1 MRALLFVSIN
11 EYLYKSTNKNCMNAK
26 GILIPS
32 VIFFILSVNNLFVKG
47 HLEHSCY
54 FPSPLSRFMNTSF
67 ENLFFKST
75 SNDSFDSNTKLDA
88 NGTMVLEEME
98 VRKDTVINVGLETGS
113 SLSYSGFNHNISIL
127 IMSEKNSFYAGP
139 KISLTN
145 FYLPFQSFWGI
156 NTGIR
161 HDFAQLQK
169 LKTFFNIDYQNML
182 IRTARISGVKR
193 KFNTIHEINFS
204 YGIQYQIFKKISV
217 GNSIGFGRY
226 FEFYNDLT
234 QNRRLIFKG
243 YNGLLK
249 LFVQYEF

>member
-1 MRALLFVSIN
+1 MNIFIRARIKIAIMQKVF
-11 EYLYKSTNKNCMNAK
+11 
-26 GILIPS
+26 LIPS

-54 FPSPLSRFMNTSF
+54 FPNPLFSF
-67 ENLFFKST
+67 INASLQNLFFKST
-75 SNDSFDSNTKLDA
+75 SNDSFDSNTKLNAD
-88 NGTMVLEEME
+88 GTQILEEMK
-98 VRKDTVINVGLETGS
+98 VRKDTFINVGLETGS

-127 IMSEKNSFYAGP
+127 IISEKNSFYAGP

-161 HDFAQLQK
+161 HDFARTQK
-169 LKTFFNIDYQNML
+169 LKAFFNIDYQNML
-182 IRTARISGVKR
+182 IRTSRISGDKR

-204 YGIQYQIFKKISV
+204 YGIQYNILKKISV

-226 FEFYNDLT
+226 FEFYNDFT
-234 QNRRLIFKG
+234 QNRRVIFKG
-243 YNGLLK
+243 YSGLLK